1 MTKHPRISDR
11 IELELHISNDPPGY
25 YIMQVWLDGECL
37 LDIWCDHIGFYP
49 TARPPMYT
57 LEMGG
62 LGISFLSSKVLRVRW
77 DAAELIPEETLY
89 MIKKYVEIIPKPQSK
104 KKLANLQEKASK

>member
-1 MTKHPRISDR
+1 MSKQPRIEDR
-11 IELELHISNDPPGY
+11 IELELHRSQDLEGY

-37 LDIWCDHIGFYP
+37 LTIWCDNIGFYP

-62 LGISFLSSKVLRVRW
+62 VGVSFLSSKVLRVRW
-77 DAAELIPEETLY
+77 DAAELIPKETLD
-89 MIKKYVEIIPKPQSK
+89 MIKNYVKIIPKPQSK
-104 KKLANLQEKASK
+104 AKAVRK